1 MVWCYT
7 QVSWLQIRLRNY
19 RRPIRQLCLRA
30 HVVYEEQFFNGD
42 KLEAEF
48 DMHWFCL
55 LPRMVDGKT
64 DEFQLVLMDESIR
77 HEQAYTIFA
86 WDHYDMS
93 FRNISIGWEALLLFR
108 DSVKNKTSITNSP
121 NPLAKLERPNNA
133 QVRRYRIHSTRG
145 WIHSTRTSS
154 AVLSAISRSS

>member
-1 MVWCYT
+1 
-7 QVSWLQIRLRNY
+7 
-19 RRPIRQLCLRA
+19 
-30 HVVYEEQFFNGD
+30 VVYEEQFFNGD

-64 DEFQLVLMDESIR
+64 DESIR

-93 FRNISIGWEALLLFR
+93 FRNISIG
-108 DSVKNKTSITNSP
+108 
-121 NPLAKLERPNNA
+121 
-133 QVRRYRIHSTRG
+133 
-145 WIHSTRTSS
+145 
-154 AVLSAISRSS
+154 